1 MARSFLAIMRK
12 SQAGLALTVCAG
24 LLVSEA
30 SRPAHAALAV
40 IDAAAN
46 QTQVQQL
53 AQMVEQL
60 KSLQEQISEMQKV
73 NQSLGA
79 QGTQFANPLSGLR
92 SELGVIADSMGVD
105 LSTITMPDGSEFG
118 ETIGSAKSAMGFI
131 KEALYAVDQLPLKDG
146 EQLVDAFGRELSRG
160 QRVEDR
166 VRARQARETLFREL
180 GDQSLSVSLGARAN
194 MQRSIGRV
202 QAIEAANQSAKD
214 LRAQVAVTNA
224 ALVAVVSELIE
235 IKGIL
240 ASQAGLEA
248 SRTVIERGQADPLN
262 RRLGAAGDGDGG
274 HDGR

>member
-248 SRTVIERGQADPLN
+248 SRTVIERGQSDPLN
-262 RRLGAAGDGDGG
+262 RRLGAAGDGEGG
-274 HDGR
+274 NDGR

>member
-1 MARSFLAIMRK
+1 MARSFLGTMRGR
-12 SQAGLALTVCAG
+12 QVRLAACVCAVFLTV
-24 LLVSEA
+24 EA
-30 SRPAHAALAV
+30 ARPAHAALAV

-79 QGTQFANPLSGLR
+79 QGAQFANPLSGLR
-92 SELGVIADSMGVD
+92 SELGVIAESMGVD

-131 KEALYAVDQLPLKDG
+131 KEALYAVDQLPLKEG

-202 QAIEAANQSAKD
+202 QAIEAANQGAKD

-248 SRTVIERGQADPLN
+248 SRTVIERGQSDPLN
-262 RRLGAAGDGDGG
+262 RRLGAAGDGEGG
-274 HDGR
+274 NDGR